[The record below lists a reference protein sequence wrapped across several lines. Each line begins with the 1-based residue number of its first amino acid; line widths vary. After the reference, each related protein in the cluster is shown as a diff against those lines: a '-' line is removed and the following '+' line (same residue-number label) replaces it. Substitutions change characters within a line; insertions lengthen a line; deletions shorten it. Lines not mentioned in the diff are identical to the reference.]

1 MGFRIQG
8 IERNAIHRAN
18 LDTLRRIEMA
28 HAFGAFCR
36 VNHVVIYTLG
46 NRLIGAYGLTHIA
59 IDARVDDLEGQG
71 QRVPD
76 YTSGSLN
83 RRHRAFWTSG
93 QTNSDTSPLS
103 RAISFTSDEE
113 IKP

>member
-1 MGFRIQG
+1 
-8 IERNAIHRAN
+8 
-18 LDTLRRIEMA
+18 MA

-46 NRLIGAYGLTHIA
+46 NRLVGTYWLAHIA
-59 IDARVDDLEGQG
+59 IDARVDDLEAQI
-71 QRVPD
+71 
-76 YTSGSLN
+76 YASGSLN

-103 RAISFTSDEE
+103 RAISLTSDEE